1 MGRRF
6 VRWIGKANEK
16 LSELGC
22 FGFSRS
28 ADEVT
33 ENFTP
38 YQLILGTLTLVY
50 ALRHVSDIFGL
61 GGERR

>member
-1 MGRRF
+1 M
-6 VRWIGKANEK
+6 
-16 LSELGC
+16 
-22 FGFSRS
+22 FGFGHS

-61 GGERR
+61 GGEKPQCIYLRMLT